1 MLQQTFRIFA
11 HRGASGYEPEN
22 TLRAVQK
29 ALDLGAKWIEVDV
42 QKRENELIVFH
53 DLRLERTTND
63 QGFIWEYSV
72 EKLRTLDAGKG
83 ERIPLL
89 QEVMDLIQGKAGIN
103 IELKS
108 PDMASSIVKFLESLV
123 YQGKWQW
130 EDILVSSFHHIE
142 LQKIKTLQPKIPTGA
157 LCVGVP
163 LYSARFAEELKCS
176 SLHLALDF
184 VTPEIVKDAHTRGVS
199 VYVFTVNDLETLAFV
214 KSLDV
219 DGVFTDF
226 PDRLL

>member
-1 MLQQTFRIFA
+1 MTRDLYGNIHLKNYALWT
-11 HRGASGYEPEN
+11 
-22 TLRAVQK
+22 QK
-29 ALDLGAKWIEVDV
+29 
-42 QKRENELIVFH
+42 KR
-53 DLRLERTTND
+53 
-63 QGFIWEYSV
+63 
-72 EKLRTLDAGKG
+72 

-89 QEVMDLIQGKAGIN
+89 QELMDLIQGKAGIN

-123 YQGKWQW
+123 YPGKWQW
-130 EDILVSSFHHIE
+130 KNILVSSFHHIE

-157 LCVGVP
+157 LCIGVP

-176 SLHLALDF
+176 SLPLALDF

-226 PDRLL
+226 PDLSFNLFTYLLASFFPVSIRIMVLDPATCV